1 MAVVLAGSP
10 AIAHTTHELDHW
22 VEDWSEAPINRAS
35 WEAHLDMA
43 ERHPCYF
50 QREDCRPR
58 IPTTAPSA
66 PEPVATTPAG
76 GVVERWRPLVAAHFR
91 PEDVDLAMRILAC
104 ESTGNPSAKNPG
116 SSATGLFQHL
126 GKYWTARSASA
137 GVPGSSRLDPEANV
151 IVAAWLRDQKGG
163 WRHWSACL

>member
-1 MAVVLAGSP
+1 
-10 AIAHTTHELDHW
+10 
-22 VEDWSEAPINRAS
+22 
-35 WEAHLDMA
+35 MA

-50 QREDCRPR
+50 GLDECRPR
-58 IPTTAPSA
+58 IQTAPISA
-66 PEPVATTPAG
+66 RLNPPTQVQVPSG

-91 PEDVDLAMRILAC
+91 PEDVDLAMRILRC
-104 ESTGNPSAKNPG
+104 ESSGIPSAKNPG

-137 GVPGSSRLDPEANV
+137 GVSGASRLDPEANV

>member
-1 MAVVLAGSP
+1 
-10 AIAHTTHELDHW
+10 
-22 VEDWSEAPINRAS
+22 
-35 WEAHLDMA
+35 MA

-50 QREDCRPR
+50 GREECRPR
-58 IPTTAPSA
+58 LPTTVPI
-66 PEPVATTPAG
+66 PRPIVREQPIPVARDSDDSVTMTPSG

-91 PEDVDLAMRILAC
+91 PEDVATAMRILAC
-104 ESTGNPSAKNPG
+104 ESTGNPNAKNPG

-126 GKYWTARSASA
+126 GKYWSARSSAA
-137 GVPGSSRLDPEANV
+137 GVPGASRLDPKANV

>member
-1 MAVVLAGSP
+1 
-10 AIAHTTHELDHW
+10 
-22 VEDWSEAPINRAS
+22 
-35 WEAHLDMA
+35 MA

-50 QREDCRPR
+50 GREECRPR
-58 IPTTAPSA
+58 IPTTAPTPRASSA
-66 PEPVATTPAG
+66 RPSAAALPEG

-91 PEDVDLAMRILAC
+91 PEDVDLAMRILRC
-104 ESTGNPSAKNPG
+104 ESTGNPSAKNPR

-126 GKYWTARSASA
+126 GKYWTARSQSA
-137 GVPGSSRLDPEANV
+137 GVAGASRLDPDANV